1 MSGLPDCDCPDA
13 EARRRGRACCP
24 GTGAGTGAGRDDGR
38 GIARI
43 LVRNRR
49 PARPSRAPV
58 PDGGTVSD
66 AAGMGRAAAIPCEP
80 RMGPGRRSLLAMAAA
95 AVLPV
100 SARAQGFPAGP
111 VRIIVG
117 FGAGGLADLTVRLV
131 GEQLSRRLGQQVV
144 IDNRPGAG
152 GSVAARAAASAE
164 PDGQTLMVLST
175 GNAINRSLF
184 RSLPYDPVAD
194 FTPISAMVSFDLVLL
209 TATGS
214 DIRTVG
220 DVLAAGRG
228 GRRLV
233 MATISPGSTQNL
245 AAEWLRVAAGL
256 EATVVPYRTT
266 PEVLTAAQ
274 RGDAAIAFES
284 YAAAR
289 GALDGGQ
296 LRAVASTGERRSAL
310 LPEVPTLREG
320 GVADYAVTGWNALFA
335 PARTPPAVIARL
347 NRHVGE
353 ILAQP
358 EIRTRLLGLGVEPLT
373 NTPEAMGALL
383 RDDIALWARIIER
396 AGIEKQ

>member
-1 MSGLPDCDCPDA
+1 MPDPSDCGRRDPGA
-13 EARRRGRACCP
+13 RSRRRTRCP
-24 GTGAGTGAGRDDGR
+24 GTARGTGGNHRAR
-38 GIARI
+38 RI
-43 LVRNRR
+43 LIRDRH
-49 PARPSRAPV
+49 AMRPSP
-58 PDGGTVSD
+58 
-66 AAGMGRAAAIPCEP
+66 AAIPKAGTAPDACRVHGADTMAGRSRFAP
-80 RMGPGRRSLLAMAAA
+80 TRRSLLVMAAA
-95 AVLPV
+95 TALPV
-100 SARAQGFPAGP
+100 TARAQAYPAGP

-214 DIRTVG
+214 SIRTVG
-220 DVLAAGRG
+220 DLIAAGRD

-296 LRAVASTGERRSAL
+296 LRAVASTGESRSSL

-320 GVADYAVTGWNALFA
+320 GLADYAVTGWNALFA
-335 PARTPPAVIARL
+335 PARTPPVVIALL
-347 NRHVGE
+347 NRHISE

-373 NTPEAMGALL
+373 NTPEAMGTLL
-383 RDDIALWARIIER
+383 RDDIALWARIIEQ